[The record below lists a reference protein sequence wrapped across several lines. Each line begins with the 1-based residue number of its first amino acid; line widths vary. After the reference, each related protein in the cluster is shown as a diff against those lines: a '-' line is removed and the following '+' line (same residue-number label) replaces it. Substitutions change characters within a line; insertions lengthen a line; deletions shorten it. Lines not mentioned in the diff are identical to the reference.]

1 MKKRALVT
9 GSSRGIGRA
18 LALSLAKDGYEVI
31 VHCAGNVAKA
41 EEVVEAIKELGGK
54 ASTIKA
60 DLCDMDNAKQLAK
73 EMGTI
78 DVLVL
83 NASVQYRNIWTNITL
98 EECYNKL
105 NCNFVA
111 SMLLIQ
117 AVVEIKTPI
126 CICVL

>member
-1 MKKRALVT
+1 M
-9 GSSRGIGRA
+9 
-18 LALSLAKDGYEVI
+18 
-31 VHCAGNVAKA
+31 
-41 EEVVEAIKELGGK
+41 
-54 ASTIKA
+54 
-60 DLCDMDNAKQLAK
+60 CDMDNAKQLAK